1 MLIIRTAEVIEA
13 PLPAVQSALRSGA
26 TWRRAVRA
34 AGGRLLGAPA
44 TDLTDGDVLRWQ
56 GWWPG
61 ARRRLGG
68 RGSGGRAFRVSI
80 APAGADAGLP
90 TLSSVAGRPVEIS
103 VHAADTGTGV
113 LTRVDVLAPTLPAA
127 ATAVLRRRMIRTGA
141 LLLGVVTL
149 VAREPSVVVAGAL
162 FDRDGRLLA
171 ARRRADD
178 RRHPDAWELPGGKVH
193 TGENERAA
201 LAREWRE
208 ELGVDVAVRRRIG
221 DEVPLGPS
229 PATAGCDQPTVLRC
243 YQVDLGA
250 NQQPSPLEH
259 AELRWVPPADLDT
272 LDWLPADAA
281 LLADLGSAADR
292 IRREQA

>member
-34 AGGRLLGAPA
+34 AGGRLHGAPA
-44 TDLTDGDVLRWQ
+44 TELTDGDVLHWQ

-61 ARRRLGG
+61 SRRRRGERGG
-68 RGSGGRAFRVSI
+68 GKALRVSI
-80 APAGADAGLP
+80 ARSAADAGLP
-90 TLSSVAGRPVEIS
+90 TLSSVAGRPVQIS
-103 VHAADTGTGV
+103 VHAAGTGSGV

-127 ATAVLRRRMIRTGA
+127 ATAVLRRRVIRAGT

-162 FDRDGRLLA
+162 FDRAGNLVA

-178 RRHPDAWELPGGKVH
+178 PRHPNAWELPGGKVH
-193 TGENERAA
+193 TGEDERAA

-208 ELGVDVAVRRRIG
+208 ELGVDVTVRRKIG

-229 PATAGCDQPTVLRC
+229 PAAGGDQPATVLRC
-243 YQVDLGA
+243 YQVELGA
-250 NQQPSPLEH
+250 DQQPTPLEH
-259 AELRWVPPADLDT
+259 AELRWVPAAELDT

-281 LLADLGSAADR
+281 LLPELGAAAGR
-292 IRREQA
+292 VRSEPR